1 MCIMYTNILN
11 IIYNN
16 ILNIKKTE
24 KIGKLIKIDFLFTKY
39 KLCPYEYMIKDI
51 NYPFAI
57 LVICIVYHTIPKN

>member
-1 MCIMYTNILN
+1 MYTNILN

-24 KIGKLIKIDFLFTKY
+24 KLGKLIKIDFLFTNY

-51 NYPFAI
+51 N
-57 LVICIVYHTIPKN
+57 